1 MSKAVS
7 STSDVHGTSKVTLIT
22 GASSGIGAGLALRYA
37 KRGDRLI
44 LLARRQE
51 KLMAL
56 AEELRGFGARVEVVA
71 VDVTDREALEQKL
84 TKACEILGP
93 VDLLIANAGMGKPT
107 PAKRFSAESFERTI
121 AVNLVGAANC
131 VDLVLPSM
139 IERGRGQLVGI
150 ASLAAYRGLPASGA
164 YCASK
169 AGLRALFESL
179 RIDLAKKPIAVTT
192 ICPGF
197 VKTPMTDENKFS
209 MPFLM
214 ELEPALDKIERAVD
228 AGWSEYAFPFTL
240 ATIVRTARWL
250 PNSIYDS
257 IMRGKK

>member
-93 VDLLIANAGMGKPT
+93 VDLLIANP
-107 PAKRFSAESFERTI
+107 PR
-121 AVNLVGAANC
+121 
-131 VDLVLPSM
+131 
-139 IERGRGQLVGI
+139 
-150 ASLAAYRGLPASGA
+150 
-164 YCASK
+164 
-169 AGLRALFESL
+169 AGLREGVRLIGTM
-179 RIDLAKKPIAVTT
+179 RPRRV
-192 ICPGF
+192 
-197 VKTPMTDENKFS
+197 
-209 MPFLM
+209 FLM
-214 ELEPALDKIERAVD
+214 SCDVKAFARDLTGILGFGYEIERVD
-228 AGWSEYAFPFTL
+228 GYDMFPHTDH
-240 ATIVRTARWL
+240 VEVTALLR
-250 PNSIYDS
+250 
-257 IMRGKK
+257 RC